1 MNANMAEE
9 EKNKNKL
16 DLKVAELDQIYEL
29 SLELL
34 KKSQDPDRLLD
45 ALLDEYIRR
54 FSELSG
60 MDLLRDVENYPDEKS
75 REKMRSLIMFSK
87 QAELIKENADYQAKL
102 KERNRELAQLT
113 QKLRRANQELKR
125 LNSHYLNML
134 GFVSHELRSPLISIL
149 GFAEL
154 LEEGILGELNVEQQN
169 SVQVIIRVTR
179 NLIDMI
185 RNYLD
190 LAQIEGGELAIEWQ
204 NVNLYHEIIMPVINE
219 LEGHLL
225 AKKMKVVAENDES
238 VIAQYQVEGDSGLLK
253 IAFTNIL
260 SNAIKYGRAQTDIVY
275 QILDLDNKYVI
286 SITNEGE
293 GVPEDK
299 LEKIFNKFSQMVHY
313 HPDQPRG
320 TGLGLFN
327 TKCIIRAHGGKIW
340 AESEVGKWFR
350 INITLP
356 KHPRKKPRFVK
367 LQRSDVEWQGLGPKQ
382 AKSEV
387 DSEPYPG
394 KAY

>member
-190 LAQIEGGELAIEWQ
+190 LAQIEGGEPAIEWQ

-356 KHPRKKPRFVK
+356 KHPRKKPRYVK